1 MPISAADTSSVQ
13 QAQVRTEVATAVA
26 RTVLDNQELQGQAA
40 ISLLEGAAA
49 IAKQGPINPSV
60 GQRLDASG

>member
-1 MPISAADTSSVQ
+1 MPISAADASSSQ
-13 QAQVRTEVATAVA
+13 QAQVQLQVSTAVA

-49 IAKQGPINPSV
+49 IAKQGPIDPSV
-60 GQRLDASG
+60 GQRLDTSG